1 MSFFKELKRRNVFRV
16 GIAYA
21 ITAWLL
27 LQVSD
32 ILVPLLN
39 LPESAQ
45 RFILLLLVIGF
56 FPALIFAWAFEMTPE
71 GIRREKDVDR
81 SQSITQKTGRK
92 LDRTIIVFLALALLY
107 FAYDKFM
114 LRPTPTDA
122 PVVAEIVSET
132 AAVSEAA
139 PQAEIEETEKSIA
152 VLPFV
157 NMSSDAEQEYFSDG
171 ISEEILNALARVR
184 ELKVAGR
191 TSSFAFKGQNQDLRM
206 IGETLGV
213 NHILEGSVRKAGD
226 RIRITAQ
233 LIKVDDGFHMWSET
247 FDRELTD
254 VFAIQDEIAAAILA
268 QTKIQLLDMA
278 PIASTRAN
286 TLAYDLYLL
295 AKQKIRERSEE
306 PLQAAAALLDRAIE
320 ADPSFAP
327 AYAQR
332 GITQILLSDSDYGT
346 IPLAQAT
353 EEAKVWLDKAIE
365 LDDGLA
371 EAWAGQGL
379 YWRNQRLEREKSI
392 PPLERALEINPNLID
407 ASNWLA
413 GSLEFQGEIRKAAEL
428 RQHMFETDPLYRPG
442 LANVMRS
449 FNVMG
454 ESEKAREVIERAR
467 PFYPN
472 DPHID
477 LQESFQLLW
486 EGRLA
491 DGIRFAEA
499 ILQQR
504 PNDSNLRF
512 VYTLHLLN
520 SHQYAKAEQY
530 AEPGWRVPALSLLG
544 REEEAYLLA
553 GKLATSGE
561 NFGALVNFLGRGER
575 FGELIEFVES
585 RWPDLDAWEKDFP
598 NRGGFGNTDLALIAH
613 AYRSTGDMASFDD
626 AMTRLKA
633 SLEHQ
638 RSEGA
643 NNYLLMMTEVY
654 YYMLAGDEDM
664 TLTLLEQVAERK
676 WTPFSPR
683 LSNGH
688 PVLKPLE
695 GNPRYEA
702 VQQRMLDHVNA
713 ERAELGLEPMVL
725 DRAI

>member
-1 MSFFKELKRRNVFRV
+1 
-16 GIAYA
+16 
-21 ITAWLL
+21 
-27 LQVSD
+27 
-32 ILVPLLN
+32 
-39 LPESAQ
+39 
-45 RFILLLLVIGF
+45 
-56 FPALIFAWAFEMTPE
+56 
-71 GIRREKDVDR
+71 
-81 SQSITQKTGRK
+81 
-92 LDRTIIVFLALALLY
+92 
-107 FAYDKFM
+107 
-114 LRPTPTDA
+114 
-122 PVVAEIVSET
+122 
-132 AAVSEAA
+132 
-139 PQAEIEETEKSIA
+139 
-152 VLPFV
+152 
-157 NMSSDAEQEYFSDG
+157 
-171 ISEEILNALARVR
+171 
-184 ELKVAGR
+184 
-191 TSSFAFKGQNQDLRM
+191 
-206 IGETLGV
+206 
-213 NHILEGSVRKAGD
+213 
-226 RIRITAQ
+226 
-233 LIKVDDGFHMWSET
+233 
-247 FDRELTD
+247 
-254 VFAIQDEIAAAILA
+254 
-268 QTKIQLLDMA
+268 
-278 PIASTRAN
+278 
-286 TLAYDLYLL
+286 
-295 AKQKIRERSEE
+295 
-306 PLQAAAALLDRAIE
+306 
-320 ADPSFAP
+320 
-327 AYAQR
+327 
-332 GITQILLSDSDYGT
+332 
-346 IPLAQAT
+346 
-353 EEAKVWLDKAIE
+353 
-365 LDDGLA
+365 
-371 EAWAGQGL
+371 
-379 YWRNQRLEREKSI
+379 
-392 PPLERALEINPNLID
+392 
-407 ASNWLA
+407 
-413 GSLEFQGEIRKAAEL
+413 
-428 RQHMFETDPLYRPG
+428 MFETDPLYRPG